1 MTAARPT
8 SKILVLF
15 VSLGILTGLVA
26 GCGAETSAPI
36 TGGFQDRGRQ
46 LFNAKCGTCHVM
58 AQAASQGV
66 QGPNL
71 DTAFAA
77 ARTSG
82 MGEST
87 VKGVV
92 EYQIKH
98 PRPSVDGYP
107 GVNMPADIVTGNDL
121 QDVAAYVARYAG
133 VPGAKPPI
141 APGEGPGAQVYAN
154 QGCGSCHIL
163 AEAQS
168 AGVLGPN
175 LDEVIP
181 GMTRAIIEESI
192 VEPDA
197 QKAKGYENAVMP
209 NRWSALPPQELE
221 QLIDFLVDS
230 TGGGKAGSGGK
241 AGGKSGG

>member
-1 MTAARPT
+1 MNLFRPT
-8 SKILVLF
+8 SKALILV
-15 VSLGILTGLVA
+15 VSLGVLTGLSA

-77 ARTSG
+77 ARAAG
-82 MGEST
+82 LDEDT

-98 PRPSVDGYP
+98 PRPSTPGYP

-121 QDVAAYVARYAG
+121 QDVARYVARYAG

-163 AEAQS
+163 AAAES

-181 GMTRAIIEESI
+181 GMTRAKIEESI

-197 QKAKGYENAVMP
+197 SKSPGYENAVMP
-209 NRWSALPPQELE
+209 NRWSNLPPQELQ
-221 QLIDFLVDS
+221 QLIDFLVAS
-230 TGGGKAGSGGK
+230 TGNAK
-241 AGGKSGG
+241 AGGKNGG

>member
-1 MTAARPT
+1 MTRLRPT
-8 SKILVLF
+8 SKSLVLL
-15 VSLGILTGLVA
+15 VSFGILTGLVA

-36 TGGFQDRGRQ
+36 SGGFQDRGRQ

-58 AQAASQGV
+58 AQAASQGI

-77 ARTSG
+77 ARAAGLT
-82 MGEST
+82 EDT

-98 PRPSVDGYP
+98 PRPSLDGYP
-107 GVNMPADIVTGNDL
+107 GVSMPADIVTGNDL
-121 QDVAAYVARYAG
+121 QDVARYVARYAG
-133 VPGAKPPI
+133 VPGAGPPV

-163 AEAQS
+163 AAAES

-175 LDEVIP
+175 LNKVIP
-181 GMTRAIIEESI
+181 GMTRAMIEQAI

-197 QKAKGYENAVMP
+197 SKSPGYENAVMP
-209 NRWSALPPQELE
+209 NRWSNLPSQELE
-221 QLIDFLVDS
+221 QLIDFLLAS
-230 TGGGKAGSGGK
+230 TSGGK
-241 AGGKSGG
+241 NGG

>member
-1 MTAARPT
+1 MNEARTTP
-8 SKILVLF
+8 KILVLL
-15 VSLGILTGLVA
+15 VSLGILTGIVA
-26 GCGAETSAPI
+26 GCGAETSADI
-36 TGGFQDRGRQ
+36 SGGFQDRGRQ

-71 DTAFAA
+71 DDAFAA
-77 ARTSG
+77 ARAAG
-82 MGEST
+82 MGEDT
-87 VKGVV
+87 VKGIV
-92 EYQIKH
+92 EFQIKH

-107 GVNMPADIVTGNDL
+107 GVSMPANIVTGNDL

-154 QGCGSCHIL
+154 QGCGSCHVL

-168 AGVLGPN
+168 AGVLGPS
-175 LDEVIP
+175 LDQNIP
-181 GMTRAIIEESI
+181 DMTRAEIEQAI
-192 VEPDA
+192 VNPNA
-197 QKAKGYENAVMP
+197 TKAKGYENAVMP
-209 NRWSALPPQELE
+209 NRWSNLPPQELE

-230 TGGGKAGSGGK
+230 TSGGSGGGNGN
-241 AGGKSGG
+241 GG

>member
-1 MTAARPT
+1 MNRTRTAAKLST
-8 SKILVLF
+8 LLVSIGLL
-15 VSLGILTGLVA
+15 SALVA
-26 GCGAETSAPI
+26 GCGAETNANIS
-36 TGGFQDRGRQ
+36 GGFEDRGRQ

-71 DTAFAA
+71 DTAFAP
-77 ARTSG
+77 AREAG
-82 MGEST
+82 MDEDT
-87 VKGVV
+87 IKGVT

-98 PRPSVDGYP
+98 PRPSIPGYP

-133 VPGAKPPI
+133 VPGAKPPV

-163 AEAQS
+163 SAAES

-181 GMTRAIIEESI
+181 GQNRAMIEESI
-192 VEPDA
+192 VNPGA
-197 QKAKGYENAVMP
+197 VQSPGYENAIMP
-209 NRWSALPPQELE
+209 NRWSNLPPQELE

-230 TGGGKAGSGGK
+230 TSGNQNGN
-241 AGGKSGG
+241 

>member
-1 MTAARPT
+1 MTRSRPT
-8 SKILVLF
+8 PKILCMIL
-15 VSLGILTGLVA
+15 SLGVLTGFVA

-77 ARTSG
+77 ARAAG
-82 MGEST
+82 MSEDT

-98 PRPSVDGYP
+98 PRPSLAGYP
-107 GVNMPADIVTGNDL
+107 GVSMPADIVTGNDL
-121 QDVAAYVARYAG
+121 QDVARYVARYAG

-154 QGCGSCHIL
+154 QGCGSCHTL

-175 LDEVIP
+175 LDQNIP
-181 GMTRAIIEESI
+181 NMTRAQIEESI
-192 VEPDA
+192 VNPDA
-197 QKAKGYENAVMP
+197 TKAKGYENAVMP
-209 NRWSALPPQELE
+209 NRWSNLPPQELQ

-230 TGGGKAGSGGK
+230 TGGNKNGG
-241 AGGKSGG
+241 

>member
-1 MTAARPT
+1 MTRTSASAKLATLLASIGLAAV
-8 SKILVLF
+8 VL
-15 VSLGILTGLVA
+15 T
-26 GCGAETSAPI
+26 GCGASTSANI
-36 TGGFQDRGRQ
+36 SGDFQDRGRQ

-77 ARTSG
+77 ARAAG
-82 MGEST
+82 MNEDT

-98 PRPSVDGYP
+98 PRPSVPGYP
-107 GVNMPADIVTGNDL
+107 GVNMPADIVTDNDL
-121 QDVAAYVARYAG
+121 EDVARYVARYAG
-133 VPGAKPPI
+133 VPGAGPPI

-181 GMTRAIIEESI
+181 GMTRAKVEESI
-192 VEPDA
+192 VNPAAEQA
-197 QKAKGYENAVMP
+197 AGYENAIMP
-209 NRWSALPPQELE
+209 NRWSNLPPQDL
-221 QLIDFLVDS
+221 QDLIDFLVDS
-230 TGGGKAGSGGK
+230 SGGGGANGGGGN
-241 AGGKSGG
+241 AGGNGN

>member
-1 MTAARPT
+1 MNRTRTAAKL
-8 SKILVLF
+8 SALLV
-15 VSLGILTGLVA
+15 SIGLLSAVAA
-26 GCGAETSAPI
+26 GCGAETSADI
-36 TGGFQDRGRQ
+36 SGGFQDRGRQ

-77 ARTSG
+77 AREAG
-82 MGEST
+82 MDEDT

-98 PRPSVDGYP
+98 PRPSVPGYP

-133 VPGAKPPI
+133 VPGAKPPV

-163 AEAQS
+163 SAAES

-175 LDEVIP
+175 LDQVIP
-181 GMTRAIIEESI
+181 GQSRAMIEESI

-197 QKAKGYENAVMP
+197 QKSPGYENAVMP

-221 QLIDFLVDS
+221 QLIDFLVES
-230 TGGGKAGSGGK
+230 TSGGSGGGNGN
-241 AGGKSGG
+241 GG